1 MMKGR
6 MIKRGAS
13 WIMAKAEVSQ
23 ICAAEADP
31 LSATSLQSV
40 VTGTPTAPNP
50 VATVLPIKD
59 TRAENIGLKPSPM
72 RMAAGIATAVPKP
85 AIPSSSP
92 PNPHTRSSTSSP
104 LSSVIDVN
112 CLLITSICLLSTR
125 IL

>member
-6 MIKRGAS
+6 MMKSGDNCM
-13 WIMAKAEVSQ
+13 MANADVSQ
-23 ICAAEADP
+23 ICATDAEP

-50 VATVLPIKD
+50 VATVLPTKD
-59 TRAENIGLKPSPM
+59 TRAENMGLNPSPM

-85 AIPSSSP
+85 AMPSSNP
-92 PNPHTRSSTSSP
+92 PNPQTSNSTSNP
-104 LSSVIDVN
+104 LSSVIEVN
-112 CLLITSICLLSTR
+112 CFLITSICLLSTN

>member
-1 MMKGR
+1 MMRFLIRLCLSVSVRMMKGR

-50 VATVLPIKD
+50 VATVLPIKE
-59 TRAENIGLKPSPM
+59 TRA
-72 RMAAGIATAVPKP
+72 
-85 AIPSSSP
+85 
-92 PNPHTRSSTSSP
+92 
-104 LSSVIDVN
+104 
-112 CLLITSICLLSTR
+112 
-125 IL
+125 